1 MATPESKVK
10 ERVKRL
16 LDKFGAYYFMPAT
29 AGYGRSGVPD
39 IVGCWNGQ
47 FFAVECKAGNGKV
60 TALQQR
66 ELDRIHLAH
75 GKAFLVR
82 DEDVDALNKYLTS
95 DLGED
100 SANRRQ
106 SKTAD

>member
-39 IVGCWNGQ
+39 IVGCLNGR

-66 ELDRIHLAH
+66 EIERIRAVY

-82 DEDVDALNKYLTS
+82 DDDMELLNIWLTS
-95 DLGED
+95 SLGED